1 MRAYDF
7 EDFEYNRAGWGD
19 QIAPQRYPVKKRC
32 SRKRRRPLCRLVL
45 ALMVAAF
52 AFTGMGL
59 AAWSGVERT
68 LGRTDCP
75 QVLLDALENNPEMKD
90 FVRGYASQ
98 HQNPPAE
105 TLSESLDTVPLL
117 LQWDERW
124 GYQEYGSSMI
134 ALSGCAPTCVA
145 MVAAY
150 LTGDPSITPYSV
162 AQYAEQQ
169 GYYVPGKGTS
179 WELLHTGTQ
188 ALGVTAAELPLSERR
203 INDALDA
210 GNPVICSMLPG
221 DFTTEG
227 HFIVL
232 YGREAG
238 GYLVRDPNSIE
249 RSEKVWY
256 YETLSGQIGNLW
268 ACTGA

>member
-1 MRAYDF
+1 
-7 EDFEYNRAGWGD
+7 
-19 QIAPQRYPVKKRC
+19 
-32 SRKRRRPLCRLVL
+32 
-45 ALMVAAF
+45 MVAAF

-68 LGRTDCP
+68 LECADCP
-75 QVLLDALENNPEMKD
+75 QALLDALENNPEMKD
-90 FVRGYASQ
+90 FVRGYAAQ

-145 MVAAY
+145 MARG
-150 LTGDPSITPYSV
+150 LSTTGDPSITPYSV

-179 WELLHTGTQ
+179 WELLHMGTQ
-188 ALGVTAAELPLSERR
+188 ALGVTAAELPLSEGR

-210 GNPVICSMLPG
+210 GSPVICSMLPG

-232 YGREAG
+232 YGREDG